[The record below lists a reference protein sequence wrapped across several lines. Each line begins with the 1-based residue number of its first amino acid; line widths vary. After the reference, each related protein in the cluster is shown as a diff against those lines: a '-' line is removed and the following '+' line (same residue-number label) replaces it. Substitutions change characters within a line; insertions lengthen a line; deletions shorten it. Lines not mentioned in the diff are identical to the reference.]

1 MIVVD
6 EAPSEG
12 APITDVQEQVVVD
25 TTKDLQAEE
34 TLQPEEETLQP
45 EENFNREVPSTVPEK
60 YAGKSTEDLIE
71 MHQNFEK
78 LQAKQTAEV
87 GEQRKLIQTLMDAQN
102 RATEAAPPKEEAIN
116 FEDQFYSDPANAVN
130 KAIENHPELIE
141 ARKERTIQAQKHQ
154 VSVLEKA
161 YPDWQEKVATKEFQ
175 KWVDESTI
183 RTEMFR
189 KADSDFRP
197 DYAIELFDMYD
208 KVNMI
213 DNTKKV
219 QQEET
224 AKREKAL
231 KATSSETRSSSDS
244 NLGGKKIY
252 RRADLINLQ
261 VTDPTRYASLSDE
274 IQSAY
279 AEGRVK

>member
-1 MIVVD
+1 MSSIVVD
-6 EAPSEG
+6 EAPLAGE
-12 APITDVQEQVVVD
+12 PITDGQEQVIDSTEEV
-25 TTKDLQAEE
+25 TQETQTEE
-34 TLQPEEETLQP
+34 TQQPE
-45 EENFNREVPSTVPEK
+45 SIIPEK
-60 YAGKSTEDLIE
+60 YAGKTTTELVE
-71 MHQNFEK
+71 MHQNVEK
-78 LQAKQTAEV
+78 MMSKQSNEV
-87 GEQRKLIQTLMDAQN
+87 GEQRKLIQSLMDAQN
-102 RATEAAPPKEEAIN
+102 KAAEATPVTEEPVD
-116 FEDQFYSDPANAVN
+116 FEQDFYSDPANAVN

-141 ARKERTIQAQKHQ
+141 ARQERKIQAQQHQ

-175 KWVDESTI
+175 DWVGGSEI
-183 RTEMFR
+183 RTEMFK
-189 KADSDFRP
+189 KADTEYRP

-213 DNTKKV
+213 DKTKQV

-224 AKREKAL
+224 AKRDKAL
-231 KATSSETRSSSDS
+231 KATSTENRSSSDTLS
-244 NLGGKKIY
+244 GKKIY

-261 VTDPTRYASLSDE
+261 VTDPNRYATLADE